1 MPCSSDY
8 LNPSDRERELRHAAK
23 LLVYVHMALNEP
35 VSPNLK
41 AAAAD
46 LYCSEDYVP
55 ALCAR
60 LNVLKKFNPTIFDK
74 LVWDA
79 KSESG
84 RALAAWWDAHQKA
97 DLARERQEKQ
107 EKERNQLRE
116 QALAKLTPA
125 EREALGV

>member
-23 LLVYVHMALNEP
+23 LLLYVNQRTGGP

-46 LYCSEDYVP
+46 NYCSEDYVP
-55 ALCAR
+55 ALCAH
-60 LNVLKKFNPTIFDK
+60 LKVLLRNNPILFNEVVYDPRDP
-74 LVWDA
+74 
-79 KSESG
+79 
-84 RALAAWWDAHQKA
+84 LARNLADWWEEHQKA

-107 EKERNQLRE
+107 EGERNQLRE